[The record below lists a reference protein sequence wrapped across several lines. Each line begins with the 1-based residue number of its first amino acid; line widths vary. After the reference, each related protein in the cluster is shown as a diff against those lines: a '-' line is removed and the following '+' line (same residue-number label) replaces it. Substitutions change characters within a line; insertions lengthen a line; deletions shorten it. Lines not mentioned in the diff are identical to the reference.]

1 MGAVAPISL
10 GVKMR
15 DFVAKHARTY
25 NKAHVFIDKK
35 KASRLIWD
43 EDIEPPY
50 MF

>member
-15 DFVAKHARTY
+15 NFVAKHARTY
-25 NKAHVFIDKK
+25 NIAQTFVDRK

-43 EDIEPPY
+43 EDIDPPY